1 MHQCTLLALAFGLAV
16 AISPAFSCE
25 RHQSHANLTTAS
37 TEPAPLPPQPVAKPA
52 LKRSARHCDLRKAGP
67 VDDQLF
73 CKSVLRLSA
82 YARQGTDCLSDR
94 LN

>member
-16 AISPAFSCE
+16 AIGPALSCE

-52 LKRSARHCDLRKAGP
+52 LSVQLVTAISAKP
-67 VDDQLF
+67 VPSMTNRFASPFFDCPHMRGKEQTVYL
-73 CKSVLRLSA
+73 
-82 YARQGTDCLSDR
+82 TD
-94 LN
+94 

>member
-16 AISPAFSCE
+16 AIGPALSCE

-52 LKRSARHCDLRKAGP
+52 LSVQP
-67 VDDQLF
+67 VAAISTKPVPSMTNRFASPFFDCPHMRGKEQTVYL
-73 CKSVLRLSA
+73 
-82 YARQGTDCLSDR
+82 TD
-94 LN
+94 